1 MTRGCPFCAITSP
14 VVENGLAFA
23 VYDTSPVT
31 EGHLLI
37 IPKRHYPSLFEA
49 SREEL
54 EAIAEL
60 VRIAKS
66 ILDEKY
72 RPDGYNIGVNIGTAS
87 GQTIMHVHLHLI
99 PRFVGDV
106 AEPLGG
112 VRGVI
117 PARQKYPSP

>member
-1 MTRGCPFCAITSP
+1 MTRGCPFCTIANP
-14 VVENGLAFA
+14 VVENELAFA
-23 VYDTSPVT
+23 LYDTWPVT

-37 IPKRHYPSLFEA
+37 IPKRHYASIFEA

-60 VRIAKS
+60 VKRGKAM
-66 ILDEKY
+66 LDEKY
-72 RPDGYNIGVNIGTAS
+72 KPDGYNIGVNIGRAS

>member
-1 MTRGCPFCAITSP
+1 MISDP
-14 VVENGLAFA
+14 VVENALAFA
-23 VYDTSPVT
+23 VYDTWPVT

-37 IPKRHYPSLFEA
+37 IPKRHYPSVFEA

-54 EAIAEL
+54 EAMAEL
-60 VRIAKS
+60 VKLGKS

-72 RPDGYNIGVNIGTAS
+72 KPDGYNIGVNIGTAS

-106 AEPLGG
+106 SEPLGG